1 MGKIDKVKF
10 WCYKVLPLV
19 YDDSLSYYEL
29 LCKVVSKL
37 NELIE
42 KYASFDDMVEE
53 IQSAIDALQKQIDE
67 FDTTYI
73 EKLIKDKLT
82 NMIYVWISDA
92 GYFIYYIPE
101 SWSDV
106 SFNTTGLDIQNEQ
119 LADNGHVANY
129 EYGRLVLSMYADA

>member
-73 EKLIKDKLT
+73 EKLIKDKLA

-92 GYFIYYIPE
+92 GYFIYYIPD

-119 LADNGHVANY
+119 LADNGHIANY

>member
-53 IQSAIDALQKQIDE
+53 IQTAIDALQKQIDE

-73 EKLIKDKLT
+73 EKLIKDKLA

-92 GYFIYYIPE
+92 GYIIYYVPE
-101 SWSDV
+101 SWDDIT
-106 SFNTTGLDIQNEQ
+106 FNTTGLDIQNEQ
-119 LADNGHVANY
+119 LADNGHLANY
-129 EYGRLVLSMYADA
+129 EYGRLVLSMYADS